1 MKGRT
6 TMFRRHRIVL
16 LAALASL
23 GVMAAAW
30 AAEVISEDRPQ
41 PVPPLTC
48 LRKMSLDLTHRGPTD
63 DQIARLESGATSLD
77 EFADE
82 LLASPE
88 FAQVSYDW
96 MRREFPSTAKTA
108 EIDIEEPSRL
118 MHHILMQDRDWREI
132 VTATYT
138 VDAAGAE
145 LPITDRPA
153 AGILTTP
160 YYLGSV
166 TGSLRRNWA
175 GRFERQFAGIVLTPV
190 TLEPGVAVD
199 QSRDGLASN
208 PACAGCHVHPVHGI
222 DSLALFA
229 ECYDGPARIDGCVDP
244 EGAFL
249 MQTGAGLVDLGQ
261 ITASTNEF
269 KSTSI
274 NFFFK
279 RLFGRDIAREEAA
292 FYSEAAHAFN
302 DSEFRARPLIKFIV
316 TSDAY
321 CSR

>member
-1 MKGRT
+1 MT
-6 TMFRRHRIVL
+6 RRQRISL
-16 LAALASL
+16 LVGLASAGALA
-23 GVMAAAW
+23 VAW
-30 AAEVISEDRPQ
+30 AEVGSERPQ
-41 PVPPLTC
+41 PVPDLTC

-63 DQIARLESGATSLD
+63 DEIARLESGETSL
-77 EFADE
+77 EAFADE

-96 MRREFPSTAKTA
+96 MRREFPSTDKTG
-108 EIDIEEPSRL
+108 ELDIEEPSRL

-132 VTATYT
+132 LTATYT

-145 LPITDRPA
+145 IPITDRPA

-175 GRFERQFAGIVLTPV
+175 GRFERQFAGIVLAPV
-190 TLEPGVAVD
+190 TLEPGEMVD
-199 QSRDGLASN
+199 QSRDGLANN
-208 PACAGCHVHPVHGI
+208 PKCAGCHVHPVHGI

-229 ECYDGPARIDGCVDP
+229 ECYDGPNRVEGCVDP

-249 MQTGAGLVDLGQ
+249 LETGHGLVDLGR
-261 ITASTNEF
+261 ITAATNEF

-279 RLFGRDIAREEAA
+279 RLFGRDLARQEAG
-292 FYSEAAHAFN
+292 FYSDAAHAFN
-302 DSEFRARPLIKFIV
+302 DSEFHARALVKFIV
-316 TSDAY
+316 TSPAY

>member
-1 MKGRT
+1 MKGLP
-6 TMFRRHRIVL
+6 TMTRRRRIVL
-16 LAALASL
+16 LVCLASA
-23 GVMAAAW
+23 GAYAAW
-30 AAEVISEDRPQ
+30 AEVGSLDTPQ
-41 PVPPLTC
+41 PVPDLTC
-48 LRKMSLDLTHRGPTD
+48 LRKMSLDLTHRGPSD
-63 DQIARLESGATSLD
+63 EQVARLASGETSLD
-77 EFADE
+77 AFADE
-82 LLASPE
+82 LLATPE
-88 FAQVSYDW
+88 FDQVSYDW
-96 MRREFPSTAKTA
+96 MRREFPATAKTD

-118 MHHILMQDRDWREI
+118 MHHVLMQDRDWREI
-132 VTATYT
+132 LTATYT
-138 VDAAGAE
+138 VDAAGVE
-145 LPITDRPA
+145 TPITDRPA

-199 QSRDGLASN
+199 QSRDGLANN

-229 ECYDGPARIDGCVDP
+229 DCYDGPNRIDGCVDP
-244 EGAFL
+244 EGGFL
-249 MQTGAGLVDLGQ
+249 LQTGHGLVDLGQ

-269 KSTSI
+269 KSASI
-274 NFFFK
+274 DFFFK

-292 FYSEAAHAFN
+292 FYSDMAHAFN
-302 DSEFRARPLIKFIV
+302 ESDFRARALVKYIV

>member
-1 MKGRT
+1 MT
-6 TMFRRHRIVL
+6 RRRRITVL
-16 LAALASL
+16 AGLATVGAVAF
-23 GVMAAAW
+23 AW
-30 AAEVISEDRPQ
+30 AEATSEDRPK
-41 PVPPLTC
+41 PVPDLTC

-63 DQIARLESGATSLD
+63 DQIARLESGATSL
-77 EFADE
+77 EAFADE

-96 MRREFPSTAKTA
+96 MRREFPSTEKTA
-108 EIDIEEPSRL
+108 DIDIEEPSRL

-138 VDAAGAE
+138 VDATGVE
-145 LPITDRPA
+145 QPITDRPA

-175 GRFERQFAGIVLTPV
+175 GRFERQFAGIVLVPV
-190 TLEPGVAVD
+190 TLEPGEEVD
-199 QSRDGLASN
+199 SSREGLAGN
-208 PACAGCHVHPVHGI
+208 PKCAGCHVHPVHGI

-229 ECYDGPARIDGCVDP
+229 ECYDGPNRIAGCTDP

-249 MQTGAGLVDLGQ
+249 LQTGQGLVDLGQ

-279 RLFGRDIAREEAA
+279 RLFGRDLAREEAA
-292 FYSEAAHAFN
+292 YYSEIAHTFN
-302 DSEFRARPLIKFIV
+302 ASEYRARAVIKFIV
-316 TSDAY
+316 TSSAY